1 MPKSHHTR
9 KGQVR
14 KHVKRHEKNAM
25 SRHAQHSVVVKSKKR
40 VA

>member
-14 KHVKRHEKNAM
+14 KTRKATREESYEQACT
-25 SRHAQHSVVVKSKKR
+25 A
-40 VA
+40 

>member
-14 KHVKRHEKNAM
+14 KHVKRHVKRHERKACN
-25 SRHAQHSVVVKSKKR
+25 RHAQKSVTIKY
-40 VA
+40 

>member
-1 MPKSHHTR
+1 MSTSHHTR

-14 KHVKRHEKNAM
+14 KHVQRRLGKHYA
-25 SRHAQHSVVVKSKKR
+25 HHVVVKSKKR

>member
-14 KHVKRHEKNAM
+14 KTRKAAREESYKQTRTA
-25 SRHAQHSVVVKSKKR
+25 
-40 VA
+40 